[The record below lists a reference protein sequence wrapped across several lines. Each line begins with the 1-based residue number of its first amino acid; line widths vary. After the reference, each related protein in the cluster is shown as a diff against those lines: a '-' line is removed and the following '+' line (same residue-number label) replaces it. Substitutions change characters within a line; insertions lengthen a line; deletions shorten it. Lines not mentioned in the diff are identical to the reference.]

1 MRSVTGPGLLP
12 ALLPRPALRITPPD
26 VRYAPH
32 CPFPGRCQGV
42 KSVRFYARRIQVP
55 TLGGGLQEREE
66 RGVELQDLRCVVG
79 GDGAAAPAVAAGG
92 SGGQAEGGV
101 DGAGA
106 GGRGGAGGAPARP
119 CWWGRPRAARDH

>member
-92 SGGQAEGGV
+92 W
-101 DGAGA
+101 
-106 GGRGGAGGAPARP
+106 APARA
-119 CWWGRPRAARDH
+119 GARVGARVGGGGVRGG